1 MDGTAERAAPG
12 GSPGAGPQRLAVVIV
27 SYNTRKLIRRC
38 LESLRAFPPRTP
50 LDVLVA
56 DNASR
61 DGSVEMLQEEFP
73 WVRVLANK
81 RNLGYSAAVNLGLE
95 HTTTDYVL
103 VLNPDIVVREGSLD
117 TLIDFMDA
125 NPEAGIGAAKLLNT
139 DGTLQYTCRGFYTPA
154 TLFMRRTPLGKL
166 FPNHGIIRRHLMLD
180 YDHAAPAV
188 VDWVIGA
195 CMMVRR
201 TAADAVGGMDERF
214 FLYFEDVDW
223 CFRMGR
229 QGWKVWYVP
238 QAEMVHEH
246 RRESAKPKLSRSL
259 WAHLGSMLRYY
270 EKWNRWAY
278 VAKRYREVAKVSVF
292 VLADLIATNLAFLSA
307 YGVRVLFRDV
317 FHNPLYTLENYDSF
331 WVFTNIVVLLVL
343 YFSGQYRIGRGKP
356 RADELV
362 ELMRALFLAVV
373 VIMASTYIARE
384 RLIARTVVVMF
395 FGFGTVFLWAGRRLI
410 RAAHARVLEMRIDLR
425 RLAIV
430 GTEDEAR
437 ELRSLLTGRPE
448 LGLDVVGYVDAAQST
463 RRALGEL
470 AGLADIVREHRI
482 QQVLV
487 APSAAQIENVA
498 RMIGMLRRRAVDVQV
513 MSGFAE
519 LLGQRS
525 RVERLADVPVLV
537 FGRDTLYPLQR
548 AAKRALDIAAAL
560 LLLVL
565 GALPAM
571 VYWLAARSR
580 GVPLYTTETRL
591 GVDAQPFPLP
601 ILRDD
606 LGLPPSDCVNLRA
619 LGCVLRGTLSFVGPY
634 PLPPG
639 WGTSLPAWQR
649 LRFEMRPGI
658 VGFWRTLPDSSTD
671 LERVV
676 QLDLHYVQSWSLG
689 LDFRL
694 LLQALGHMLT
704 GRGRRLWLGSPS

>member
-1 MDGTAERAAPG
+1 MDGTAERATPAGNPG
-12 GSPGAGPQRLAVVIV
+12 TGPQRLAIVIV

-50 LDVLVA
+50 FDVLVV

-61 DGSVEMLQEEFP
+61 DGSVDMLGQEFP

-95 HTTTDYVL
+95 HTTADYVL
-103 VLNPDIVVREGSLD
+103 VLNPDIVVREHALD
-117 TLIDFMDA
+117 ALIDFMDA
-125 NPEAGIGAAKLLNT
+125 NPEAGIAAAKLLNT
-139 DGTLQYTCRGFYTPA
+139 DGTLQHTCRGFYTPA
-154 TLFMRRTPLGKL
+154 TLLMRRTPLGKL
-166 FPNHGIIRRHLMLD
+166 FPNHGVIRRHLMLD

-278 VAKRYREVAKVSVF
+278 VAKRYREVAKVLVF
-292 VLADLIATNLAFLSA
+292 VFADLIATNLAFLSA
-307 YGVRVLFRDV
+307 YGVRVLFRGA

-343 YFSGQYRIGRGKP
+343 YFSGQYRIGRAKP
-356 RADELV
+356 RADEFV

-384 RLIARTVVVMF
+384 RLISRTVVLF
-395 FGFGTVFLWAGRRLI
+395 FFLFATAFLWTGRRLI

-437 ELRSLLTGRPE
+437 ELRSLLAGRPE

-463 RRALGEL
+463 RRALGDL
-470 AGLADIVREHRI
+470 AGLAQVVREHRI

-498 RMIGMLRRRAVDVQV
+498 RMIGVLRRRAVDVQV

-537 FGRDTLYPLQR
+537 FGRDTLYPVQR
-548 AAKRALDIAAAL
+548 AAKRALDVLGAL
-560 LLLVL
+560 LALVL
-565 GALPAM
+565 GALPAV

-591 GVDAQPFPLP
+591 GVDGRPFPLP
-601 ILRDD
+601 MVRED
-606 LGLPPSDCVNLRA
+606 LGLPPGDLVNLPA
-619 LGCVLRGTLSFVGPY
+619 HLAVLRGTLSFVGPY
-634 PLPPG
+634 PAPPE
-639 WGTSLPAWQR
+639 WGTCLPAWQR

-658 VGFWRTLPDSSTD
+658 VGFWRTLPDTSTD

-704 GRGRRLWLGSPS
+704 GRGKRLWLGSPS